1 MGNVPRKASAGETNT
16 QNNVFKRM
24 RQTCT
29 TSNSQSGVPN
39 RYSGQQNQ
47 NQTIRNIQIDK
58 RINELKNTQNSIQ
71 TNQNSSFVMNKYAN
85 KHQAAH
91 ESAKATGG
99 LVTQTVNKSG

>member
-1 MGNVPRKASAGETNT
+1 MGNVPRKSSAGETNT

-24 RQTCT
+24 RQTGT
-29 TSNSQSGVPN
+29 SSNSQTGVSS
-39 RYSGQQNQ
+39 RYGGHPNQ

-71 TNQNSSFVMNKYAN
+71 SNHNGSFVMNKYAN

-99 LVTQTVNKSG
+99 L